1 MVLSHMKE
9 ASGRRS
15 VQSKSSNVLKNLSL
29 PQEERILRS
38 AYRGQNA
45 YADLNTSQL
54 WHSAAKRNM
63 GHSMNISGQQSVTDP
78 ARAYDMMP
86 PIGLSNK
93 YGGHSA
99 SVSPD
104 LNDSMDKSI
113 KARARFEFV
122 CSRKEEMIANK
133 QQHVKEMLN
142 KKFKREKENKERM
155 DQER

>member
-1 MVLSHMKE
+1 MVLSQMKE

-63 GHSMNISGQQSVTDP
+63 GHSMNISGQQSITDP

-86 PIGLSNK
+86 PIGLQNK
-93 YGGHSA
+93 YGHST

-104 LNDSMDKSI
+104 LSDSIDRS
-113 KARARFEFV
+113 
-122 CSRKEEMIANK
+122 
-133 QQHVKEMLN
+133 
-142 KKFKREKENKERM
+142 
-155 DQER
+155 

>member
-1 MVLSHMKE
+1 
-9 ASGRRS
+9 
-15 VQSKSSNVLKNLSL
+15 
-29 PQEERILRS
+29 
-38 AYRGQNA
+38 
-45 YADLNTSQL
+45 
-54 WHSAAKRNM
+54 
-63 GHSMNISGQQSVTDP
+63 
-78 ARAYDMMP
+78 MMP
-86 PIGLSNK
+86 PIGLNNK
-93 YGGHSA
+93 YGHSA

-104 LNDSMDKSI
+104 LGDSIDRSS

>member
-1 MVLSHMKE
+1 
-9 ASGRRS
+9 
-15 VQSKSSNVLKNLSL
+15 
-29 PQEERILRS
+29 
-38 AYRGQNA
+38 
-45 YADLNTSQL
+45 
-54 WHSAAKRNM
+54 
-63 GHSMNISGQQSVTDP
+63 
-78 ARAYDMMP
+78 MMP
-86 PIGLSNK
+86 PIALNNK
-93 YGGHSA
+93 YGHSN

-104 LNDSMDKSI
+104 LSDSFDRST